1 MPILAA
7 ETDIFPASLFDEAP
21 VDDRLWWVL
30 HTRPRQE
37 KSLARQLV
45 GSRISFFLPQ
55 IARRSLV
62 RGRAVTSYNP
72 LFTSYVFLL
81 ANDHERIGALSSQR
95 VVHTIKV
102 VDQQKLWHDLRQ
114 INRLIGCGAPITPED
129 RLEPGMNVE
138 IQSGPLMGLKG
149 RIVRS
154 AAKRRFVVEVDFIQK
169 GASVELD
176 DFTLLKA

>member
-1 MPILAA
+1 MPILAP
-7 ETDIFPASLFDEAP
+7 ETDVFPASLFDDVP
-21 VDDRLWWVL
+21 MPDRRWWVL

-45 GSRISFFLPQ
+45 GSRIPFFLPQ

-81 ANDHERIGALSSQR
+81 ANDQERIGALSSQR
-95 VVHTIKV
+95 VVQSIKV
-102 VDQQKLWHDLRQ
+102 VDQEKLWYDLRQ

-129 RLEPGMNVE
+129 RLEPGMTVE
-138 IQSGPLMGLKG
+138 IQSGALAGLKG
-149 RIVRS
+149 RIIRT
-154 AAKRRFVVEVDFIQK
+154 AAKRRFVIEVDFIHK